1 MEIIIILIVLLAAQY
16 ALNILLKRNK
26 DSGKTKYPPAE
37 KLPYLKNN
45 LLTKTELNF
54 YRYLQA
60 VAPACKINVCPKVR
74 LEDIARVSPNLKHK
88 KAIQKYRGYIKARH
102 VDFVLCDQDMKPI
115 CAIELD
121 DPSHNTKKAAEIDKF
136 KDNVFKRINVK
147 LFRVK
152 TGTDYKEKV
161 TEIFQY
167 AQPEALKVTGSAP
180 RAATKS
186 AASTAAK
193 PASRTTTQT
202 GTPRTG
208 YNRTYTRPTTQPRQS
223 QNQK

>member
-1 MEIIIILIVLLAAQY
+1 MEIIIILVILLAAQY
-16 ALNILLKRNK
+16 TLNILIQKN
-26 DSGKTKYPPAE
+26 GTNKTKYPPAE
-37 KLPYLKNN
+37 KLPYIKSN
-45 LLTKTELNF
+45 LLTKTELTF

-102 VDFVLCDQDMKPI
+102 VDFILCDQDMKPI

-167 AQPEALKVTGSAP
+167 AQPEALKVAGAAP
-180 RAATKS
+180 NTATKS

-193 PASRTTTQT
+193 PASRPATQT

-208 YNRTYTRPTTQPRQS
+208 YNRTYTRPTTQPRQN